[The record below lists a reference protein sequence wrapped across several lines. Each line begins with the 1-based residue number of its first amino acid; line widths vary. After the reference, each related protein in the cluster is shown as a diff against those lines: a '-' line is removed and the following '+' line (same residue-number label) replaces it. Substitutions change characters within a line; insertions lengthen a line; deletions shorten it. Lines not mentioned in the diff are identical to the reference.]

1 MKTSLILII
10 FLCKT
15 RAAATK
21 NFGEFRGIDNEQHF
35 AEHLRAINNAS
46 NHEPLTNETSHVVNP
61 SCTYPDYYCN
71 PTGHDLIQK
80 AEHVGIENAR
90 ECLELCK
97 L

>member
-1 MKTSLILII
+1 MKTLLILI

-21 NFGEFRGIDNEQHF
+21 NLGEFRGIDNEQHF
-35 AEHLRAINNAS
+35 AEQLRAMNNAS
-46 NHEPLTNETSHVVNP
+46 NHEASNNETSHVVNP

-71 PTGHDLIQK
+71 PTGPDLIRK
-80 AEHVGIENAR
+80 VENIGVDDAS
-90 ECLELCK
+90 ECLALCK

>member
-1 MKTSLILII
+1 MKTLLILIF

-21 NFGEFRGIDNEQHF
+21 NLGEFRGIDNEQHF
-35 AEHLRAINNAS
+35 AEQMRAINNAS
-46 NHEPLTNETSHVVNP
+46 NHEPSTNETSHVVNP